1 MKIELAELVKSAEL
15 GIFDWSGTISDD
27 LDAVHNANNKT
38 LQHFS
43 AQPISLEKFGRNFGP
58 INDAYRNLGITPP
71 LKEINKIFKTYFK
84 EESPKIIPKAK
95 ETLER
100 LHKRIKLAIISAHP
114 IEFLIRE
121 AIDYGIFYLFDFVDG
136 DIMDKGAAISMLIQY
151 SDLIPEKAF
160 YVGDTTYDILAA
172 KAAGVISIAV
182 LNDGKAYHSREQLES
197 ANPDFILEDISELEA
212 ILNLK

>member
-1 MKIELAELVKSAEL
+1 MKIESAEL
-15 GIFDWSGTISDD
+15 GILDWSGTISDD
-27 LDAVHNANNKT
+27 LMPVYKANNKT

-43 AQPISLEKFGRNFGP
+43 VQPISLEEFRENFGRP
-58 INDAYRNLGITPP
+58 INDTYRNLGITAPF
-71 LKEINKIFKTYFK
+71 KEINEVYKAYFEK
-84 EESPKIIPKAK
+84 EEKPQIIPNAK
-95 ETLER
+95 ETLES
-100 LHKRIKLAIISAHP
+100 LHKKIKLAIISAHP
-114 IEFLIRE
+114 TEFLFQE